1 MVAAEGRGRCIR
13 AGKAAPVV
21 MVACVCGTALEASQN
36 ERAFVLNGLN
46 ASRNLTTNH
55 FLSNVT

>member
-1 MVAAEGRGRCIR
+1 MHQSWEGCSSCDGGVHLWYCTQ
-13 AGKAAPVV
+13 G
-21 MVACVCGTALEASQN
+21 ASQN

-46 ASRNLTTNH
+46 ASRNLTANH